1 MKSYLTPKRDAT
13 HAETV
18 RRIPINGPVG
28 LYRLDDGSHAVIAET
43 DDETIELGV
52 RDAAVS
58 RKKGGSAPVELLP
71 DARGIRVRN
80 QNSKNPVSVKTN
92 LREQQLAEGENTV
105 INDDCI
111 IELGITT
118 EIRATVERDRNT
130 LSKEE
135 LKQELGM
142 EREGDVMEGV
152 SPTAHARAIAVNLRK
167 ATNESV
173 PECRKYATE
182 LKNFVAEHEVEDPD
196 YEPVLDELQ
205 QVTKRLENKSSG
217 ALRGSG
223 IDEEWNEEIDLL
235 ADRVEKL
242 YGRAD

>member
-28 LYRLDDGSHAVIAET
+28 LYRLDDGSHDVIAET
-43 DDETIELGV
+43 DNETIELGV

-105 INDDCI
+105 IKDDCI

-118 EIRATVERDRNT
+118 EIRATVERDGNT

-135 LKQELGM
+135 LKEKLGM
-142 EREGDVMEGV
+142 EQEGDVMQGV

>member
-1 MKSYLTPKRDAT
+1 MKSYLTPKRDAA

-18 RRIPINGPVG
+18 RRVPINGPVG
-28 LYRLDDGSHAVIAET
+28 IYRRDDGSHSVLAET
-43 DDETIELGV
+43 DDEIIELGV

-58 RKKGGSAPVELLP
+58 RKKSGSSPVELLP
-71 DARGIRVRN
+71 DARGVRIRN

-92 LREQQLAEGENTV
+92 LGEQQLAEGENTV
-105 INDDCI
+105 IDDDCI

-118 EIRATVERDRNT
+118 EIRATVERDRDT

-135 LKQELGM
+135 LQEKLGM
-142 EREGDVMEGV
+142 EQEGDVMQGV

-182 LKNFVAEHEVEDPD
+182 LKNFVAEHEVDDPD
-196 YEPVLDELQ
+196 YESVFDQLQ
-205 QVTKRLENKSSG
+205 QVTTRLETKSSG

-223 IDEEWNEEIDLL
+223 IDDEWKEEIDLL

>member
-105 INDDCI
+105 IKDDCI
-111 IELGITT
+111 IEIGITT

-135 LKQELGM
+135 LKEELGM
-142 EREGDVMEGV
+142 EQEGDVMEGV

>member
-71 DARGIRVRN
+71 DAHGIRVRN
-80 QNSKNPVSVKTN
+80 QNSKNPVSVKTT

-105 INDDCI
+105 IKDDCI

-135 LKQELGM
+135 LKEKLGM
-142 EREGDVMEGV
+142 EQEGDVMEGV
-152 SPTAHARAIAVNLRK
+152 SPAAHARAIAVNFRK

-235 ADRVEKL
+235 ADRAEKL